1 MDRSVLAALAKWPN
15 VPDVFGWL
23 SLTARGEWRI
33 RGEPIG
39 NAAIRAFV
47 SRNYASDNKG
57 RWYFQNG
64 PQRVFVT
71 LDAMPWV
78 IRVSNGLSTHTGV
91 PVHACTAA
99 VLLDDGRIVLQTD
112 LGAGIVDDR
121 DNPLLLPTMHELSL
135 LDVSALGCAGGRL
148 VLQRE
153 SLERC
158 AERFGV
164 VQVPE
169 PD

>member
-1 MDRSVLAALAKWPN
+1 MDASVLAALAKWPN

-39 NAAIRAFV
+39 NAAIRAFIG
-47 SRNYASDNKG
+47 RNYASDNKG

-78 IRVSNGLSTHTGV
+78 IRVSDGLSAHTGT
-91 PVHACTAA
+91 PVRACTAA

-121 DNPLLLPTMHELSL
+121 DNPLLLPAMHELNS
-135 LDVSALGCAGGRL
+135 LDVTVFGCTGGML
-148 VLQRE
+148 SLQRE

-158 AERFGV
+158 AERLGV
-164 VQVPE
+164 VRVPG
-169 PD
+169 